1 MNKNK
6 RLKICKWLGDAPCA
20 YSMTYDEGFIDVLAN
35 AYPLHVKYGIPGHL
49 DAVAGQLGMR
59 RNCFRSSMNGI
70 FHMGVEHL
78 KFLIGEGW
86 SVGNHSYSHFCWPD
100 QPGLDLYREVVYS
113 KYLLEDLLG
122 CPVTLFTIP
131 NGMYNYEPAL
141 PYIKQA
147 GYLGCHAVDGGV
159 NYDDVDL
166 LKIGNFMVAT
176 GPIRPRLGWP
186 EKLLTENITF
196 DDIKDGW
203 LCETT
208 HLVMPNVIQP
218 WKNIT
223 PEDLEKR
230 FVRLTE
236 ITGNRMWAAV
246 PEDVIDYI
254 LMRRNTEIKEGEE
267 GVFKIIPKAPP
278 GLRRRVLSFKLK
290 SEATKIMVDGRE
302 LAAAK
307 SDAGELIFTLENLFK
322 ETTVNINQGL
332 AV

>member
-1 MNKNK
+1 MKEK
-6 RLKICKWLGDAPCA
+6 ARELIICRWLEDAPCA

-35 AYPLHVKYGIPGHL
+35 AYPIHKKYNIPGHL
-49 DAVAGQLGMR
+49 DVVVSQLGMR

-78 KFLIGEGW
+78 KFLIDKGW
-86 SVGNHSYSHFCWPD
+86 SVGNHSYSHFWTD
-100 QPGLDLYREVVYS
+100 QPGLNMYREVVYS
-113 KYLLEDLLG
+113 KQLLEDMLG

-131 NGMYNYEPAL
+131 NDMCNYEPAL

-147 GYLGCHAVDGGV
+147 GYLGCHSVDGGV

-166 LKIGNFMVAT
+166 LKIANFMLAS
-176 GPIRPRLGWP
+176 GPIRSRLGWP

-208 HLVMPNVIQP
+208 HLVIPDIIQP

-230 FVRLTE
+230 FVRLIE
-236 ITGNRMWAAV
+236 ITDGRMWSAV

-254 LMRRNTEIKEGEE
+254 LMRRNTEVKKCEE
-267 GVFKIIPKAPP
+267 SVFKIIPKPP
-278 GLRRRVLSFKLK
+278 TGLRKRELSFKLK
-290 SEATKIMVDGRE
+290 TNATKVIVGDQE
-302 LAAAK
+302 LEAVK
-307 SDAGELIFTLENLFK
+307 SASGELVFTLKNLFK
-322 ETTVNINQGL
+322 ETIVKII
-332 AV
+332 